1 MAIGNSM
8 QAIGGIAELKN
19 SVLEKDQEK
28 DEKEEEQD
36 KEQELQNINIL
47 IWKRS
52 HLMLN

>member
-1 MAIGNSM
+1 MDKQFNFVAGDW
-8 QAIGGIAELKN
+8 ELDA
-19 SVLEKDQEK
+19 SDLEKDQEK

>member
-1 MAIGNSM
+1 M
-8 QAIGGIAELKN
+8 QAIGGISELKN

>member
-1 MAIGNSM
+1 M

-19 SVLEKDQEK
+19 SVLEKDQ
-28 DEKEEEQD
+28 EKEEEQD